1 MRHDAM
7 CCDGDGR
14 IAGIQRT
21 RSGWRRSLPYQFRAD
36 KSRPTGHRQ
45 GQQSNVAQWRSAG
58 RASKASQS
66 TRTVYLLSPVL
77 CRGPLWTETR
87 MQCVPKDPDCTSQCY
102 IRNINHSEI
111 HPRSVRDTTPRL
123 PSATLTP
130 YRIRDFASIAHL
142 VWRAPPTPTRCLKHQ
157 HIPCSKVHGP
167 LTSDVD
173 TPFLGVLDP
182 QIPAHRA
189 LLASSQ
195 AVWRP
200 GSSLGENR
208 D

>member
-1 MRHDAM
+1 MGDAMRHDAM

-130 YRIRDFASIAHL
+130 YRI
-142 VWRAPPTPTRCLKHQ
+142 
-157 HIPCSKVHGP
+157 PCSKVHGP